1 MCGAKGAISTVSGSR
16 TARFE
21 QSPSSLRQIMKAAT
35 EVLNEKFSMSSDT
48 FLIVLCSVFSSLSV
62 GSASV
67 TSSRPSRS

>member
-1 MCGAKGAISTVSGSR
+1 
-16 TARFE
+16 
-21 QSPSSLRQIMKAAT
+21 MKAAT